1 MNKPYDIYCIP
12 KGKRLAVQMASIE
25 ARSPAKAETAG
36 RNLANILGMNF
47 HHIKPSDERERV
59 TANFNKPETKNKV

>member
-12 KGKRLAVQMASIE
+12 KGKRLAVKMASVE
-25 ARSPAKAETAG
+25 ANGSSKAEKAG
-36 RNLANILGMNF
+36 INLANILGMSF
-47 HHIKPSDERERV
+47 HHIKPSDERDRV

>member
-1 MNKPYDIYCIP
+1 MNKSYDIYCIP
-12 KGKRLAVQMASIE
+12 KGKRIAVKMASVE
-25 ARSPAKAETAG
+25 ARSPSNAETTG
-36 RNLANILGMNF
+36 RNLANILGMSF

>member
-25 ARSPAKAETAG
+25 ARSPAKAEIAG

>member
-36 RNLANILGMNF
+36 KNLANILGMNF